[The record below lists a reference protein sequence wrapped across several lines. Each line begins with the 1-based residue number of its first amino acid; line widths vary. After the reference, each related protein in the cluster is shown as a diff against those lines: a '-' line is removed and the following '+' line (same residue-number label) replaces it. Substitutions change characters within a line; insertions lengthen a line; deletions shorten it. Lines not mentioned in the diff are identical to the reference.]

1 MIKPIKHLKP
11 LNIRIPDNLRR
22 QLQAISKKEKIPVSD
37 LVRQSLRQF
46 VAVRHFRQMRR
57 RILPFA
63 EAQGFL
69 TDDDVFGQVS

>member
-11 LNIRIPDNLRR
+11 LNIRISDNLRR
-22 QLQAISKKEKIPVSD
+22 QLQAISKKEKIPVGD

-69 TDDDVFGQVS
+69 TDDDIFGQVS